1 MAFGVPGKRIYMGRP
16 ARILNLENTDH
27 QNHVVAMLSEL
38 SALGFSALSVQQ
50 HGRSALRFLNWVEK
64 LGPGRV
70 TELKKEALE
79 AYRSHVANTP
89 SLRDG
94 GPVSAKTV
102 YQELRSAR
110 LLIDHLLG
118 AGVLV
123 ADPFAG
129 FKMNYPKSRSRRT
142 ILTKAEV
149 TALYEACENR
159 GERALLAL
167 AYGCGL
173 RAGEIENM
181 NREDIR
187 IGRGLVLVER
197 GKNGKRRAVPIS
209 GGVAHDLA
217 RQLERRSDE
226 KHFLY
231 NAKGGRLRS
240 FTVQKRLKRL
250 AERAGIA
257 RPVTVHVLRHS
268 IASHLLEEGLAVEEV
283 RVFLGHA
290 LLATTEIYT
299 QVEEVQI
306 REMMEV

>member
-1 MAFGVPGKRIYMGRP
+1 MGRP
-16 ARILNLENTDH
+16 ARILNLENTNH
-27 QNHVVAMLSEL
+27 QNYVVEMLGEL
-38 SALGFSALSVQQ
+38 TALGFCPLSVQQ
-50 HGRSALRFLNWVEK
+50 HGRSALRFLSWVEK

-70 TELKKEALE
+70 LGVKKEALE

-118 AGVLV
+118 AGSLIV
-123 ADPFAG
+123 DPFAG
-129 FKMNYPKSRSRRT
+129 FKMKYPKSRSRRT
-142 ILTKAEV
+142 ILTKDEV
-149 TALYEACENR
+149 NELYAACENR
-159 GERALLAL
+159 DERALLAL

-173 RAGEIENM
+173 RGGEIEHI

-187 IGRGLVLVER
+187 IGQGLVLVEK

-209 GGVAHDLA
+209 GGVARDLA
-217 RQLERRSDE
+217 RQLERRNGKE
-226 KHFLY
+226 HFLC
-231 NAKGGRLRS
+231 NEKDGRLRS
-240 FTVQKRLKRL
+240 FTAQKRLKRL
-250 AERAGIA
+250 AERAGIT

-299 QVEEVQI
+299 QVKEVQI

>member
-1 MAFGVPGKRIYMGRP
+1 MGRP
-16 ARILNLENTDH
+16 ARILNLENTNH
-27 QNHVVAMLSEL
+27 QNYVVEMLGEL
-38 SALGFSALSVQQ
+38 TALGFCPLSVQQ

-64 LGPGRV
+64 LGPARV
-70 TELKKEALE
+70 LGVKKEALE

-118 AGVLV
+118 AGILIV
-123 ADPFAG
+123 DPFAG
-129 FKMNYPKSRSRRT
+129 FKMNYPKGQSRRM
-142 ILTKAEV
+142 ILTKTEV
-149 TALYEACENR
+149 IALYEACENR

-173 RAGEIENM
+173 RGGEIENI

-187 IGRGLVLVER
+187 IGQGLVLVEK

-209 GGVAHDLA
+209 GGVARDLA
-217 RQLERRSDE
+217 RQLERRNAKE
-226 KHFLY
+226 HFLC
-231 NAKGGRLRS
+231 NEKDGRLRS
-240 FTVQKRLKRL
+240 FTAQKRLKRL
-250 AERAGIA
+250 AARAGIT

-283 RVFLGHA
+283 RIFLGHA

-299 QVEEVQI
+299 QVKEVQI

>member
-1 MAFGVPGKRIYMGRP
+1 MGRP
-16 ARILNLENTDH
+16 ARILNLENTNH
-27 QNHVVAMLSEL
+27 QNYVVEMLGEL
-38 SALGFSALSVQQ
+38 TALGFCPLSVQQ

-64 LGPGRV
+64 LGSRQV
-70 TELKKEALE
+70 TEVKKKGLE
-79 AYRSHVANTP
+79 AYRNHVANAP

-118 AGVLV
+118 AGILIV
-123 ADPFAG
+123 DPFAG

-142 ILTKAEV
+142 ILTKTEV

-173 RAGEIENM
+173 RGGEIENI

-187 IGRGLVLVER
+187 IGQGLVLVEK

-209 GGVAHDLA
+209 GGVARDLA
-217 RQLERRSDE
+217 RQLERRNAKE
-226 KHFLY
+226 HFLC
-231 NAKGGRLRS
+231 NEKDGRLRS
-240 FTVQKRLKRL
+240 FTAQKRLKRL

-299 QVEEVQI
+299 QVKEVQI

>member
-1 MAFGVPGKRIYMGRP
+1 MGRP
-16 ARILNLENTDH
+16 ARILNLENTNH
-27 QNHVVAMLSEL
+27 QNYVVEMLGEL
-38 SALGFSALSVQQ
+38 TALGFCPLSVQQ
-50 HGRSALRFLNWVEK
+50 HGRSALRFLSWVEK

-70 TELKKEALE
+70 LGVKKEALE

-94 GPVSAKTV
+94 GPVTAKTV

-118 AGVLV
+118 AGILIT
-123 ADPFAG
+123 DPFAG

-142 ILTKAEV
+142 ILTKTEV

-173 RAGEIENM
+173 RGGEIERI

-187 IGRGLVLVER
+187 IGQGLVLVEK

-209 GGVAHDLA
+209 GGVARDLA
-217 RQLERRSDE
+217 RQLERRNE
-226 KHFLY
+226 KEHFLC
-231 NAKGGRLRS
+231 NEKDGRLRS
-240 FTVQKRLKRL
+240 FTAQKRLKRL
-250 AERAGIA
+250 AERADIA

-299 QVEEVQI
+299 QVKEVQI